1 MEFRVNGV
9 LLLAVL
15 MLGCFCSVSASE
27 FVKVPSSVN
36 CTVGQ
41 DCILNCSF
49 NVTAGGGWDDKSN
62 MFCRKTETNCDV
74 HGYQG
79 NSGWLSGQHPRYVN
93 RTSLF
98 HAELLQRG
106 DASLLL
112 RRVTE
117 KDAGKYHCDVYAPK
131 QSGWGLIELVL
142 VPAEPT
148 TPPVPAE
155 PAAPAV
161 LEGQHHWFIVVPVV
175 LCVIAGLCVGLKLA
189 VCCWKPNNAL
199 TASYSLT

>member
-1 MEFRVNGV
+1 MEFRRTGEVARVTGV

-15 MLGCFCSVSASE
+15 VLGCLCSVSASE
-27 FVKVPSSVN
+27 FVSFPRSVN

-41 DCILNCSF
+41 DCILNCTF

-74 HGYQG
+74 HCYYG
-79 NSGWLSGQHPRYVN
+79 NSDWLSGQHPWNMN

-98 HAELLQRG
+98 HAELLRG

-112 RRVTE
+112 RNVTGIYQCQVVIA
-117 KDAGKYHCDVYAPK
+117 KKI
-131 QSGWGLIELVL
+131 GLGQIQLVS

-148 TPPVPAE
+148 GPAPVPA
-155 PAAPAV
+155 
-161 LEGQHHWFIVVPVV
+161 GNYSKRS
-175 LCVIAGLCVGLKLA
+175 CCSS
-189 VCCWKPNNAL
+189 CCWRRSVAV
-199 TASYSLT
+199 